1 MARMPVLQL
10 GNATSELPI
19 IQGGMGVGISLS
31 GLAIAVA
38 KAGGIGVISAAG
50 IGMMEPDFRT
60 NFRKANHRALRA
72 EIRRAKDESGGPI
85 GVNIMMAL
93 TDSGALIEA
102 SIDEGADVILLGAG
116 LPLRPPVGVPLDVLE
131 ESSAAFVPIVS
142 SGRAAKIILRH
153 WDRHHSRL
161 PDGFVVEGPMAG
173 GHLGFKRDD
182 LELAAND
189 LQSLVASTLDVVRP
203 FEQKHG
209 KKVPVIAAGG
219 IFTGHDIRDMLELG
233 ASGVQMA
240 TRFVATNE
248 CDADL
253 AFKQAYVNCG
263 KDDLMIIDSPL
274 GLPGRAIRNEFLADV
289 ERGVRTPTDCPWHC
303 LVTCNA
309 DTSPYCIARALTNA
323 KQGQL
328 AEGFAF
334 AGANA
339 PRVEGIV
346 SVAELMAELEAQYA
360 KAECLSVVG

>member
-1 MARMPVLQL
+1 LNKMPALQI
-10 GNATSELPI
+10 GNTTSELPI

-38 KAGGIGVISAAG
+38 KAGGVGVISAAG

-60 NFRKANHRALRA
+60 NFRKANLRALRA
-72 EIRRAKDESGGPI
+72 EISRAKDACGGPI

-93 TDSGALIEA
+93 TDSGALIHA
-102 SIDEGADVILLGAG
+102 AFDEGADIILLGAG

-131 ESSAAFVPIVS
+131 DTSTAFVPIVS

-153 WDRHHSRL
+153 WDGHHKRL

-182 LELAAND
+182 LELESND
-189 LQSLVASTLDVVRP
+189 IKSLVADVLDVVHP
-203 FEQKHG
+203 FEQRHNKG
-209 KKVPVIAAGG
+209 IPVIAAGG
-219 IFTGHDIRDMLELG
+219 IFTGHDIRDMLQLG

-240 TRFVATNE
+240 TRFVATDE

-263 KDDLMIIDSPL
+263 TEDLTIIDSPL
-274 GLPGRAIRNEFLADV
+274 GLPGRAISNDFLTGVAQ
-289 ERGVRTPTDCPWHC
+289 GVRRPTHCPWHC
-303 LVTCNA
+303 LSTCNA

-323 KQGQL
+323 KQGHL

-346 SVAELMAELEAQYA
+346 PVAELMAELEAQYA
-360 KAECLSVVG
+360 KVECLSSVG